1 MPQRTHDGIVA
12 FAAAAVLTAIPPT
25 GAHVD
30 AHHMEANPMP
40 LSVDRTARND
50 GRAVAETTRS
60 GMAHAAWAERT
71 RGLRTLLATVSAPR
85 AGLQPGPSGVIS
97 EGPGWLMRCEC
108 EW

>member
-1 MPQRTHDGIVA
+1 MPQRKQDGIVA
-12 FAAAAVLTAIPPT
+12 IAAAAVLTAIPPT

-71 RGLRTLLATVSAPR
+71 RGLRTLLATVRSQYR
-85 AGLQPGPSGVIS
+85 AIS
-97 EGPGWLMRCEC
+97 EGQGCNPALRLMRCEC

>member
-12 FAAAAVLTAIPPT
+12 IAAAAVLTAIPPT

-71 RGLRTLLATVSAPR
+71 RGLRTLLATVRTAI
-85 AGLQPGPSGVIS
+85 VS
-97 EGPGWLMRCEC
+97 EGPVVRPFG
-108 EW
+108 

>member
-1 MPQRTHDGIVA
+1 MPQRTHDGIGA
-12 FAAAAVLTAIPPT
+12 IAAAAVLTAIPPT

-71 RGLRTLLATVSAPR
+71 RGLRTLLATVGFRLDSARDALP
-85 AGLQPGPSGVIS
+85 P
-97 EGPGWLMRCEC
+97 EGGGRLPLAYH
-108 EW
+108 

>member
-12 FAAAAVLTAIPPT
+12 IAAAAVLTAIPPT

-71 RGLRTLLATVSAPR
+71 RGLRTLLATVRSQYR
-85 AGLQPGPSGVIS
+85 AIS
-97 EGPGWLMRCEC
+97 EGPGCNPALRLMRCEC